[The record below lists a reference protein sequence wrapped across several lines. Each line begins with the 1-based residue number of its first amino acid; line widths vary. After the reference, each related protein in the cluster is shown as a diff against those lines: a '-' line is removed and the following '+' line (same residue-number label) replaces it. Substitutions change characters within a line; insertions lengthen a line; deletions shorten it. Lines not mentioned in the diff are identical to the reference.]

1 MAITTVSAAKFSKE
15 TGIKISTLQGKMQK
29 VRAISTYAGDNPSCL
44 ALMKCSDNVCSHCYA
59 YKQVESGVYPNQR
72 KCLERNGKALSSK
85 LLKIVPN
92 LSKLKYHEIFR
103 FESHGDVIN
112 VTNARNYI
120 RIAKANPETRFA
132 AWTKRPLIWKAALEK
147 EGGKPDNLN
156 LVYSSPQ
163 LNKSVTNI
171 REKFPFFD
179 VVFTVYEKGAD
190 TGSDFPC
197 SCGPESCN
205 KCRFCYT
212 KKGNVAEAL
221 R

>member
-1 MAITTVSAAKFSKE
+1 MAITIVSAAKFSKE

-132 AWTKRPLIWKAALEK
+132 AWTKRPLIWKVALEK

-190 TGSDFPC
+190 TGSDFHC

-212 KKGNVAEAL
+212 KKGNVAEVL